1 MPSLAVQIGNDYPGV
16 GAGKFLSECFARITD
31 VLAGWTAAQC
41 VARETFRRFSNLS
54 VSNGR
59 NIGVRVPGVLLVKP
73 EFRAIMLAVSAD
85 TL

>member
-1 MPSLAVQIGNDYPGV
+1 
-16 GAGKFLSECFARITD
+16 